1 VSPQRKLRGT
11 RDRREAYEAGE
22 TVELYIQLA
31 IGSILI
37 SNFVLMKFLGLCPF
51 LGVSKRTSDSVGMGL
66 AVIFVMTLASAVTSV
81 LYHFVLLPPEEGTFH
96 LLASVGLPVPSGG
109 LVLVLKTI
117 SYILVIA
124 ALVQFVE
131 MVLRKTV
138 PSLYRAL
145 GIYLPLITTNCA
157 VMGVALLN
165 TTDWKLT
172 ASAPPIHV
180 AAFNGFCAGVGFLL
194 AMVLMSGIRERLA
207 DARVP
212 KSLKGLPI
220 AFISA
225 GLMALAFMGFTKLF
239 GIAV

>member
-1 VSPQRKLRGT
+1 MEVG
-11 RDRREAYEAGE
+11 Y
-22 TVELYIQLA
+22 VELA
-31 IGSILI
+31 IGSILV

-66 AVIFVMTLASAVTSV
+66 AVIFVMTLASAVTAV
-81 LYHFVLLPPEEGTFH
+81 LYRHVLLAGTAEH
-96 LLASVGLPVPSGG
+96 TNVLEALGLPLPAGG
-109 LVLVLKTI
+109 LVLVLKTM

-131 MVLRKTV
+131 MVLKKSV
-138 PSLYRAL
+138 PALYRAL

-165 TTDWKLT
+165 TTDWRG
-172 ASAPPIHV
+172 SAAGLPVHK

-194 AMVLMSGIRERLA
+194 VMLLMSGIRERLA
-207 DARVP
+207 EARVP
-212 KSLKGLPI
+212 RALQGLPI
-220 AFISA
+220 AFICA

>member
-1 VSPQRKLRGT
+1 MEVG
-11 RDRREAYEAGE
+11 Y
-22 TVELYIQLA
+22 VELA
-31 IGSILI
+31 IGSILV

-66 AVIFVMTLASAVTSV
+66 AVIFVMTLASAVTAV
-81 LYHFVLLPPEEGTFH
+81 LYRHVLLPGTAEH
-96 LLASVGLPVPSGG
+96 TNVLEALGLPLPAGG

-131 MVLRKTV
+131 MVLKKSV
-138 PSLYRAL
+138 PALYRAL

-165 TTDWKLT
+165 TTDWRG
-172 ASAPPIHV
+172 SAAGLPVHK

-194 AMVLMSGIRERLA
+194 VMLFMSGIRERLA
-207 DARVP
+207 ESRVP
-212 KSLKGLPI
+212 RALQGLPI
-220 AFISA
+220 AFICA